1 MATSSIGIV
10 KQWAYLAALPSG
22 KAELKALWAKSGHPQ
37 ATDWDAG
44 AVYLVALLLPLAQP
58 GQQIDKIFV
67 QGLSPCTVAELGQE
81 LGW

>member
-10 KQWAYLAALPSG
+10 EQWAAQSALPPG
-22 KAELKALWAKSGHPQ
+22 NADLKALWAKSGHPQ
-37 ATDWDAG
+37 AADWDAG
-44 AVYLVALLLPLAQP
+44 AVYLVALLKPLAQP

-67 QGLSPCTVAELGQE
+67 QSLAPCTVAELGQE